1 MNALLR
7 CLACVLTTFAAI
19 APVSAQTPAERR
31 EDPLQLDAAAIKEA
45 GIVVDTLRPRAM
57 NDLIVAPGEV
67 KADAYSTVLVSSRIA
82 AHVVARR
89 AKLGDVV
96 AAGAP
101 LVELSGVEVAETQ
114 GQLIVAS
121 QDWQRVSALGPQ
133 AVSARRYNEAL
144 VARDQARAKLRAYG
158 LSEGQI
164 ARVVKRGSSAADGR
178 FELLAPHAGRVTT
191 DDFLVGQRVEPGQ
204 TLFTIVTES
213 TVWVE
218 AHLPPAAARDVKQGD
233 AVTVSAHGTD
243 LPGSVLQRS
252 HQTDETTRTVAIRI
266 RVDNRKDLLHPGE
279 LVESRIAVGLATE
292 QLAVPAEAVLLMQ
305 NQPTVFVRRGAAGP
319 FEAVP
324 VDTGATRNGWTPI
337 RQGLRAGDSYVSK
350 GAFALKARILR
361 SQLGED

>member
-1 MNALLR
+1 MNITLR
-7 CLACVLTTFAAI
+7 YLVVVLAACMAV
-19 APVSAQTPAERR
+19 APAVAQTPAKTS

-45 GIVVDTLRPRAM
+45 GIVVDVLRLRRM

-67 KADAYSTVLVSSRIA
+67 KVDAYSTVLVSPRIA
-82 AHVVARR
+82 AQVVARR
-89 AKLGDVV
+89 AKLGDLVS
-96 AAGAP
+96 AGTP

-114 GQLIVAS
+114 GQLVVAS

-164 ARVVKRGSSAADGR
+164 ARVIQRGSSAADGR
-178 FELLAPHAGRVTT
+178 FELLAPHAGRIAT

-204 TLFTIVTES
+204 TLFTLVTEDS
-213 TVWVE
+213 VWVE
-218 AHLPPAAARDVKQGD
+218 ARLPPAAAKDVKQGD
-233 AVTVSAHGTD
+233 AATVSAHGTE
-243 LPGSVLQRS
+243 LPGTVLQRS
-252 HQTDETTRTVAIRI
+252 HQTDEATRTVAIRI

-279 LVESRIAVGLATE
+279 LVESRIAVGLGTE
-292 QLAVPAEAVLLMQ
+292 RLAVPAEAVLLMQ
-305 NQPTVFVRRGAAGP
+305 DQPTVFVRRGVAGR

-324 VDTGATRNGWTPI
+324 VETDATRNGWTPI
-337 RQGLRAGDSYVSK
+337 RQGLRAGDTYVSK

-361 SQLGED
+361 SKLGED

>member
-1 MNALLR
+1 MNASLR
-7 CLACVLTTFAAI
+7 YALVLIAACFV
-19 APVSAQTPAERR
+19 APVDAGD
-31 EDPLQLDAAAIKEA
+31 DPLQLDAAAIKDA
-45 GIVVDTLRPRAM
+45 GIVVDTLRPHAM
-57 NDLIVAPGEV
+57 KDLIVAPGEV
-67 KADAYSTVLVSSRIA
+67 KVDAYSTVLVSPRIA
-82 AHVVARR
+82 AQVVARR

-96 AAGAP
+96 AAGTP

-164 ARVVKRGSSAADGR
+164 ARVIKRGSSAADGS

-204 TLFTIVTES
+204 TLFTLVTEDS
-213 TVWVE
+213 VWVE
-218 AHLPPAAARDVKQGD
+218 ARLPPAAAKDVKEGD
-233 AVTVSAHGTD
+233 AATVSAHGTE
-243 LPGSVLQRS
+243 LPGTVLQRS

-266 RVDNRKDLLHPGE
+266 RVDNRRDLLHPGE
-279 LVESRIAVGLATE
+279 LVESRIAVGLASG
-292 QLAVPAEAVLLMQ
+292 QLAVPAEAVLLLQ
-305 NQPTVFVRRGAAGP
+305 DQPTVFVRRGPAGR

-324 VDTGATRNGWTPI
+324 VETDATRNGWTPI
-337 RQGLRAGDSYVSK
+337 RNGLRAGDTYVSK

-361 SQLGED
+361 SKLGED